1 MYRDL
6 IEAPERVTVNGRE
19 FWYQQFNTLSGS
31 LEAVRLYAEDGAFI
45 AEFSD
50 YPDMIRVMK
59 ELAKGET
66 A

>member
-6 IEAPERVTVNGRE
+6 VRAPERVTVNGRE
-19 FWYQQFNTLSGS
+19 FWYQEFYNLSGS

-50 YPDMIRVMK
+50 YSAMLHVMK